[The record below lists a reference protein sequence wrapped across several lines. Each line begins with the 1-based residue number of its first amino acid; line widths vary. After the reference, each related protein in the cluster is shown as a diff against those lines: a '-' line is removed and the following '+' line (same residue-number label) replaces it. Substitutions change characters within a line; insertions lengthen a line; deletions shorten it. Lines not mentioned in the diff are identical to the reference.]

1 MKINT
6 TALNSVIRILSLG
19 LLVILFADSAH
30 ATPKKEAFFS
40 LHAIVK
46 DVTLPEPQSLSEY
59 FFSSMDKEIIIDEV
73 DHRSFIKKG
82 NNAGNKCV
90 KDFYP
95 IGNIYSLKNIVIK
108 ANQAFLEF
116 DFISHRLIDREFIPD
131 NTCGETEV
139 LNKEKV
145 HKRIQI
151 TLVENEPSAFTLSDQ
166 VTVTFI
172 YKQNPFYEIY
182 SLQ

>member
-1 MKINT
+1 MSFIAYKSDAAVKT
-6 TALNSVIRILSLG
+6 FMLG
-19 LLVILFADSAH
+19 LLIVLLAHSAY

-46 DVTLPEPQSLSEY
+46 DITLPEPQSLTEY

-73 DHRSFIKKG
+73 DQRSFTRHGK
-82 NNAGNKCV
+82 NTENRCMV
-90 KDFYP
+90 DHYP
-95 IGNIYSLKNIVIK
+95 IGNIYSLKNIEVIANK
-108 ANQAFLEF
+108 AFFEF
-116 DFISHRLIDREFIPD
+116 DFISHRLIDREFMPD
-131 NTCGETEV
+131 SVCGETEV
-139 LNKEKV
+139 LEKEKV

-151 TLVENEPSAFTLSDQ
+151 TLVENEPAAFTLSDQ

-172 YKQNPFYEIY
+172 YKQNPFYETY